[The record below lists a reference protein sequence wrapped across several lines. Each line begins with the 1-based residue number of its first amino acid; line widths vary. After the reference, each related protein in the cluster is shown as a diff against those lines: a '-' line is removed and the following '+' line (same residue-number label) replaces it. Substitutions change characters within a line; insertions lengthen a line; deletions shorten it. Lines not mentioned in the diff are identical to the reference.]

1 MKLLDDLRDAC
12 TECAEYCVDNESSIL
27 LKVGM
32 FLVGAAVVGTAAAT
46 VKAVREIDEF
56 NAEQA
61 ELDLEEG
68 EDRNNVPDTVKAY
81 AKVSRWYILP
91 AVGLG
96 LGLYAIAK
104 SNSLLVE
111 ELEETKGE
119 LTKMTAYALGLE
131 KFIEAYRKRVI
142 EDQGEEADLYYR
154 TGIRKDTIEVIE
166 DKGDGKKPK
175 KRKEEIYVADN
186 ELDPMGFA
194 RFFDETCNG
203 YHDDPEGN
211 KMYIKQML
219 SVLNNIL
226 VSRYRPAELGKPA
239 QPGIMWMNEIFD
251 SFGIERTTRGQM
263 WGYKYDPNDPEHCSM
278 SPITCGLYD
287 VDNGASRRFINGLE
301 PICLMDFQPEH
312 LIGNK

>member
-1 MKLLDDLRDAC
+1 MKLLDDLKDAC
-12 TECAEYCVDNESSIL
+12 VECAEYCVDNESSIL

-56 NAEQA
+56 NADQA
-61 ELDLEEG
+61 ELDLVEG
-68 EDRNNVPDTVKAY
+68 EDRNNVPETVKAY

-91 AVGLG
+91 AAGLA

-131 KFIEAYRKRVI
+131 KFIAAYRKRVI
-142 EDQGEEADLYYR
+142 DDQGEEADLYYR
-154 TGIRKDTIEVIE
+154 TGVRKETVETIE
-166 DKGDGKKPK
+166 DNGDGKKPK
-175 KRKEEIYVADN
+175 KKKESLYIADD
-186 ELDPMGFA
+186 ELDPTGFS

-203 YHDDPEGN
+203 YHEDPEGN

-226 VSRYRPAELGKPA
+226 ISRYRPAELGKPA
-239 QPGIMWMNEIFD
+239 QPGIMWMNEVYD
-251 SFGIERTTRGQM
+251 AFGIDRTTRGQN
-263 WGYKYDPNDPEHCSM
+263 WGYVYDPDDPLHNSLA
-278 SPITCGLYD
+278 PITAGIYD
-287 VDNGASRRFINGLE
+287 VHGPNRRFVNGLE
-301 PICLMDFQPEH
+301 PVCLMDFHPEH